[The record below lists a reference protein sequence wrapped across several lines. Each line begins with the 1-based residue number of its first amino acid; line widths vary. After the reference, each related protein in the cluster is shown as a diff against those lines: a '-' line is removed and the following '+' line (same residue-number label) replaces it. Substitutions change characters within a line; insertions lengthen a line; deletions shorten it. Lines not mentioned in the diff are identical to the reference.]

1 MCRARCVAQD
11 AVERDVATAIEYQ
24 SYSAFVVVV
33 VDQEDDRATKV
44 RLGKKWLNNQ
54 QVARL
59 GVALGLLDVEYVIYR
74 FHEGRTMGLYLKSEF
89 AQYGGIVVL
98 STGNGVS
105 RKFATNTIRVAQFL
119 EVVGL
124 SLEVACLKQRVVA
137 R

>member
-1 MCRARCVAQD
+1 MCRARRVAQD

-44 RLGKKWLNNQ
+44 RLGKKRLDNQ
-54 QVARL
+54 QVERT

-89 AQYGGIVVL
+89 AQYGCIVVFG
-98 STGNGVS
+98 SGNGIGMKLS
-105 RKFATNTIRVAQFL
+105 TNTICVAQFL
-119 EVVGL
+119 KVVRL
-124 SLEVACLKQRVVA
+124 TFEIARLKQRVVA